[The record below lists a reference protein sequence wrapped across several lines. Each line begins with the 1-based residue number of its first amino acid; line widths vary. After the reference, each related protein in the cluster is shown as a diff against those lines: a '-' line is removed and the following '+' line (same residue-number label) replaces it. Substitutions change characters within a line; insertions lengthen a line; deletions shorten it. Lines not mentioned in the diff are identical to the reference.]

1 MANSELM
8 NWNTDV
14 IQNKF
19 ANNALDDI
27 IVNAINTI
35 WSNEKGPNSI
45 FDYPKES
52 NELNDVGSDIIET
65 WLINFTITGRLE
77 IKIALLNY
85 TNMTKKKKAI
95 IWRCLNLLPL
105 EP

>member
-19 ANNALDDI
+19 ANTALDDI
-27 IVNAINTI
+27 IVNTINSI
-35 WSNEKGPNSI
+35 WSNEKGPNVNSI

-52 NELNDVGSDIIET
+52 NERNDVDSGIIET

-77 IKIALLNY
+77 VKHALLNY
-85 TNMTKKKKAI
+85 TNMTKKKKKQLSGGA
-95 IWRCLNLLPL
+95 
-105 EP
+105 